1 MTHDIAQV
9 TEELGRTWE
18 AHKDAVEGCARE
30 VKRAGDIGAE
40 TQSKI
45 DRIGDRLDRLV
56 AEKRELETF
65 IRRPPHGGPFGG
77 EDCAAIGPMAIQH
90 KAQFAQFLRKG
101 QDQGLAEIEK
111 KALSVGSDPDGGYL
125 VPEEMSDRIVKR
137 VDQMS
142 PFRWIAASVQISTEA
157 MEGLRDIDEAGA
169 GWTTETGAR
178 AETTSPAL
186 GKWRIPVAEM
196 YAEPRA
202 TQTFLDD
209 AAVDVDAWLSAKIA
223 DRFARLENAAFISG
237 DGISKPRGFTSYPT
251 QATADASRPWGQFE
265 HLHSGANGAFAA
277 SNPGDVLFEAV
288 EALKPGYLAGASWIA
303 RRQVIAA
310 IRKMKASDGH
320 YLWQPGLQQGQPP
333 TLLDVPVTTDEDM
346 PAPGTGSLSLALGNF
361 REAYQIVDRLGIRV
375 LRDPYTAKPYVK
387 FYATKRVG
395 GDVVNFEAVKFVK
408 FSS

>member
-18 AHKDAVEGCARE
+18 AHKEAVESCARE

-40 TQSKI
+40 SRQKL
-45 DRIGDRLDRLV
+45 DRIGDQLDRLV
-56 AEKRELETF
+56 AEKRQIETAT
-65 IRRPPHGGPFGG
+65 RRPPHGGHD
-77 EDCAAIGPMAIQH
+77 ETAAGPAQIQH
-90 KAQFAQFLRKG
+90 KAQFTQFLRKG
-101 QDQGLAEIEK
+101 QDHGLAEIER

-125 VPEEMSDRIVKR
+125 VPAEMSERIVKR
-137 VDQMS
+137 VDHMS
-142 PFRWIAASVQISTEA
+142 TFRGLAGAVTISTEA

-169 GWTTETGAR
+169 GWTTEAGPR
-178 AETTSPAL
+178 AETASPTL

-202 TQTFLDD
+202 TQAFLDD
-209 AAVDVDAWLSAKIA
+209 AAVDVDSWLSTKIA
-223 DRFARLENAAFISG
+223 DRFARLENTAFIAG
-237 DGISKPRGFTSYPT
+237 DGVAKPRGFASYPT
-251 QATADASRPWGQFE
+251 QATPDSSRAWGTIE
-265 HLHSGANGAFAA
+265 HVPSGAAGAFAA
-277 SNPGDVLFEAV
+277 SNPADVLFDLVHAFK
-288 EALKPGYLAGASWIA
+288 APYLAGASWIG

-310 IRKMKASDGH
+310 IRKMKAADGH

-333 TLLDVPVTTDEDM
+333 TLLDMPVVTDEDM
-346 PAPGTGSLSLALGNF
+346 PALVTGSLSLALGNF
-361 REAYQIVDRLGIRV
+361 REAYQIVDRVGIRV

-408 FSS
+408 FTS

>member
-18 AHKDAVEGCARE
+18 AHKDAVESCARE

-40 TQSKI
+40 TKSKI

-65 IRRPPHGGPFGG
+65 IRRPPHGGPSGG
-77 EDCAAIGPMAIQH
+77 EDRAAIGPMAIQH
-90 KAQFAQFLRKG
+90 KAQFVQFLRKG

-125 VPEEMSDRIVKR
+125 VPQEMSDKIVKR

-142 PFRWIAASVQISTEA
+142 PFRGIAASVQISTEA

-178 AETTSPAL
+178 AETASPAL

-265 HLHSGANGAFAA
+265 EWL
-277 SNPGDVLFEAV
+277 
-288 EALKPGYLAGASWIA
+288 
-303 RRQVIAA
+303 
-310 IRKMKASDGH
+310 
-320 YLWQPGLQQGQPP
+320 
-333 TLLDVPVTTDEDM
+333 
-346 PAPGTGSLSLALGNF
+346 
-361 REAYQIVDRLGIRV
+361 
-375 LRDPYTAKPYVK
+375 
-387 FYATKRVG
+387 
-395 GDVVNFEAVKFVK
+395 
-408 FSS
+408 

>member
-1 MTHDIAQV
+1 MTDSDIAQV

-18 AHKDAVEGCARE
+18 AHKEAVESCARE

-40 TQSKI
+40 NQQKL

-56 AEKRELETF
+56 SEKQQIETAV
-65 IRRPPHGGPFGG
+65 RRPPHGGG
-77 EDCAAIGPMAIQH
+77 EDRAQLGPAAIQH
-90 KAQFAQFLRKG
+90 KSQFLQFLRKG
-101 QDQGLAEIEK
+101 QDQGLAEIER

-125 VPEEMSDRIVKR
+125 VPQEMSERIVKR
-137 VDQMS
+137 VEQMS
-142 PFRWIAASVQISTEA
+142 PFRTLATSVQISTEA

-178 AETTSPAL
+178 SETTSPSL

-223 DRFARLENAAFISG
+223 DRFARLENAAFIGG
-237 DGISKPRGFTSYPT
+237 DGIAKPRGFASYPT
-251 QATADASRPWGQFE
+251 QATPDAARAWGVFE
-265 HLHSGANGAFAA
+265 HVATGANGAFAA
-277 SNPGDVLFEAV
+277 SDPADVLFDAIEAM
-288 EALKPGYLAGASWIA
+288 KPGYLAGASWIA

-310 IRKMKASDGH
+310 IRKMKASDGSF
-320 YLWQPGLQQGQPP
+320 LWQPGLQQGQPP
-333 TLLDVPVTTDEDM
+333 TLLDVPVATDEDM
-346 PAPGTGSLSLALGNF
+346 PALATGSLSLALGNF

-408 FSS
+408 FGS

>member
-1 MTHDIAQV
+1 MTSDIAQV

-18 AHKDAVEGCARE
+18 AHKDAVESCALE
-30 VKRAGDIGAE
+30 AKRAGDIGVE
-40 TQSKI
+40 TRQRI
-45 DRIGDRLDRLV
+45 ERIGEQMDRLLV
-56 AEKRELETF
+56 EKKQLETAT
-65 IRRPPHGGPFGG
+65 RRPPHGGND
-77 EDCAAIGPMAIQH
+77 ERVAGPAQLQH
-90 KAQFAQFLRKG
+90 KAQFLQFLRKG
-101 QDQGLAEIEK
+101 QDHGLAEIER

-125 VPEEMSDRIVKR
+125 VPAEMSERIVKR
-137 VDQMS
+137 VEQMS
-142 PFRWIAASVQISTEA
+142 PFRAIAASVQISTEA

-169 GWTTETGAR
+169 GWTTETGTR
-178 AETTSPAL
+178 SETTSPSL

-223 DRFARLENAAFISG
+223 DRFARLENAAFIGG
-237 DGISKPRGFTSYPT
+237 DGVAKPRGFASYPT
-251 QATADASRPWGQFE
+251 QATPDASRAWGVFE
-265 HLHSGANGAFAA
+265 HVASGANGAFAA
-277 SNPGDVLFEAV
+277 SNPADVLFDAIEAM
-288 EALKPGYLAGASWIA
+288 KPGYLAGASWIA

-310 IRKMKASDGH
+310 IRKMKASDGSF
-320 YLWQPGLQQGQPP
+320 LWQPGLQQGQPP
-333 TLLDVPVTTDEDM
+333 TLLDVPIATDEDM
-346 PAPGTGSLSLALGNF
+346 PALATGSLSLALGNF

-408 FSS
+408 FGS

>member
-1 MTHDIAQV
+1 MTDSDIAQV

-18 AHKDAVEGCARE
+18 AHKDAVESCARE
-30 VKRAGDIGAE
+30 VKRTGDIGAE
-40 TQSKI
+40 TRHKI
-45 DRIGDRLDRLV
+45 DRIGDQLDRLV
-56 AEKRELETF
+56 SEKREIETWS
-65 IRRPPHGGPFGG
+65 RRPPHGGG
-77 EDCAAIGPMAIQH
+77 EDRVHAGPMAIQH
-90 KAQFAQFLRKG
+90 KAQFQQFLRKG
-101 QDQGLAEIEK
+101 QDQGLAEIER

-125 VPEEMSDRIVKR
+125 VPHEMSERIVKR
-137 VDQMS
+137 VEQMS
-142 PFRWIAASVQISTEA
+142 PFRTVAASVQISTEA

-178 AETTSPAL
+178 AETSSPSL

-223 DRFARLENAAFISG
+223 DRFARLENAAFIAG
-237 DGISKPRGFTSYPT
+237 DGVAKPRGFTSYPT
-251 QATADASRPWGQFE
+251 AATPDATRTWGVFE
-265 HLHSGANGAFAA
+265 HMATGANGTFAA
-277 SNPGDVLFEAV
+277 SNPADVLFDAV
-288 EALKPGYLAGASWIA
+288 EAMKPGYLAGASWIA

-310 IRKMKASDGH
+310 IRKMKSAADGSF
-320 YLWQPGLQQGQPP
+320 LWQPGLQQGQPP
-333 TLLDVPVTTDEDM
+333 TLLDVPVVTDEDM
-346 PAPGTGSLSLALGNF
+346 PALATGSLSLALGNF

-395 GDVVNFEAVKFVK
+395 GDVVNFEAVKFIK
-408 FSS
+408 FAS